1 MKRTLYLLTLGT
13 AFSAAALDDGFT
25 PYRTIID
32 RMPLGRPGESTML
45 STFAGGAGAEG
56 GGAAGVV
63 LDPEKEKDIERIR
76 ASVRVCA
83 VNAPPGAEPVVG
95 FTDMSQNPPRH
106 HLLSQGQSKDGW
118 SVVLIDAAAR
128 HAVLSRDGISVPLYL
143 GTAAPPAPLAPDGR
157 AEAQPSQDLQR
168 NRKHR
173 IKLRRPSA

>member
-1 MKRTLYLLTLGT
+1 MKRILSLLTLGT
-13 AFSAAALDDGFT
+13 ALSAAAIDDGFT
-25 PYRTIID
+25 PYQTIID
-32 RMPLGRPGESTML
+32 RMPFGCPGASAAL
-45 STFAGGAGAEG
+45 STSADGAGADG
-56 GGAAGVV
+56 GDAAVA
-63 LDPEKEKDIERIR
+63 LDPEQEKEVERIR

-83 VNAPPGAEPVVG
+83 VNAPPGADPVVG

-106 HLLSQGQSKDGW
+106 HLLAQGQSKDGW
-118 SVVLIDAAAR
+118 TVVLIDAAAR

-168 NRKHR
+168 TRKHR